1 VKFWHRESE
10 KPIDESILKHLSLTE
25 DDGENDPEALSRE
38 TTEELYEQSENEKSQ
53 PIGEEQ
59 NFNAL
64 SCFGWNENKTDKW
77 LIKCAHVWFGIMSLM
92 WFLFGASTFAP
103 IIFISNKVN
112 VIFKSKTKSMLCA
125 IAIYAILTALIVVFM
140 ATRNTPKG

>member
-1 VKFWHRESE
+1 MKFWHRESE
-10 KPIDESILKHLSLTE
+10 KPIDRSILNHLSLTE
-25 DDGENDPEALSRE
+25 DEGENESEALPIE

-77 LIKCAHVWFGIMSLM
+77 LIKCAHVWFGIMSFM
-92 WFLFGASTFAP
+92 WFLVGALTFAP

-125 IAIYAILTALIVVFM
+125 IIVYIAIVALIM
-140 ATRNTPKG
+140 LLISTRTTPNS

>member
-1 VKFWHRESE
+1 MKFWHRESE
-10 KPIDESILKHLSLTE
+10 KPIDGSILKHLSLTE
-25 DDGENDPEALSRE
+25 DEGENESEALSIE

-53 PIGEEQ
+53 PIEEEQ

-77 LIKCAHVWFGIMSLM
+77 LIKCAHVWFGIMSFM
-92 WFLFGASTFAP
+92 WFLVGALTFAP

-125 IAIYAILTALIVVFM
+125 IIVYIAIVALIM
-140 ATRNTPKG
+140 LLISTRTTPNS